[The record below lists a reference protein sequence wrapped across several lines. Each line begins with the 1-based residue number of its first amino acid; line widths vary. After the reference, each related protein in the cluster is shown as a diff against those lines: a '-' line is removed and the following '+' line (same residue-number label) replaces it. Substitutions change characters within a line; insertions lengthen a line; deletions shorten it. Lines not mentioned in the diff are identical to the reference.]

1 MSHEYKMDD
10 VSNINLKPSVV
21 KMIFITLL
29 VACDTFFCLFCMRF
43 SIE

>member
-1 MSHEYKMDD
+1 MSHEHKMDD

-29 VACDTFFCLFCMRF
+29 VACDTFFAYFACDFQ
-43 SIE
+43 